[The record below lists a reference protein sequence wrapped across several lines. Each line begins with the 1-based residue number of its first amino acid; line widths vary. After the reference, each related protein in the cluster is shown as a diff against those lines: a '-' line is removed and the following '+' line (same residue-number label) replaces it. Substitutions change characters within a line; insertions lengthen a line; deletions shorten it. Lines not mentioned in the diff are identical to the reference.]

1 MVELDPWS
9 LSEESKIT
17 EESSSENVQG
27 KLEFEDN
34 FVIRSH
40 SRLPDSTEYLA
51 ILGKVLLTTDGV
63 IVISGDT
70 YINGVM

>member
-9 LSEESKIT
+9 TNEESKIS

-34 FVIRSH
+34 FVRSQ
-40 SRLPDSTEYLA
+40 RLPDSTEYLA
-51 ILGKVLLTTDGV
+51 ILGKVLLTA
-63 IVISGDT
+63 
-70 YINGVM
+70 NRWCN